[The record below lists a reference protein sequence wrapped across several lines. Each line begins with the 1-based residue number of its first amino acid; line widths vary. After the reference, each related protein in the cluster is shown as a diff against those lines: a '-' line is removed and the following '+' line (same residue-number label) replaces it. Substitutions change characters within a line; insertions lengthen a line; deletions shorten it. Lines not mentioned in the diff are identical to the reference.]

1 MLPSVLTAK
10 SSRINHIPILEFC
23 VSKKRLGG
31 MLEGCWLANKR
42 FFLPLTKNNTE
53 DRTMQKNRSYYDQLF
68 ASYPDVVTVPQFRA
82 MLGGIGESTALKL
95 LREKRV
101 QHYFIR
107 GAYLIPK
114 KYIVDYVLSTHYC
127 VYRTKLKVRI

>member
-1 MLPSVLTAK
+1 MLACEQAILPAIDEKTTWRIALCRKTAAITI
-10 SSRINHIPILEFC
+10 S
-23 VSKKRLGG
+23 
-31 MLEGCWLANKR
+31 
-42 FFLPLTKNNTE
+42 FL
-53 DRTMQKNRSYYDQLF
+53 

-107 GAYLIPK
+107 GSYLIPK

-127 VYRTKLKVRI
+127 VYRMKLKARI

>member
-1 MLPSVLTAK
+1 M
-10 SSRINHIPILEFC
+10 
-23 VSKKRLGG
+23 
-31 MLEGCWLANKR
+31 NKR
-42 FFLPLTKNNTE
+42 FFLPLTKNNME

-95 LREKRV
+95 LRENRV

-107 GAYLIPK
+107 GSYLIPK

-127 VYRTKLKVRI
+127 MYRMKLKARI

>member
-1 MLPSVLTAK
+1 MPFSSVNEEN
-10 SSRINHIPILEFC
+10 RH
-23 VSKKRLGG
+23 GG
-31 MLEGCWLANKR
+31 EYDIR
-42 FFLPLTKNNTE
+42 FFPPLTKNNTG

-107 GAYLIPK
+107 GSYLIPK

-127 VYRTKLKVRI
+127 VYRTKLKARI

>member
-1 MLPSVLTAK
+1 
-10 SSRINHIPILEFC
+10 
-23 VSKKRLGG
+23 

-42 FFLPLTKNNTE
+42 FFLPLTKNNME
-53 DRTMQKNRSYYDQLF
+53 DRTVQKNRSYYDQLF

-95 LREKRV
+95 LRENRV

-107 GAYLIPK
+107 GSYLIPK

-127 VYRTKLKVRI
+127 MYRMKLKARI